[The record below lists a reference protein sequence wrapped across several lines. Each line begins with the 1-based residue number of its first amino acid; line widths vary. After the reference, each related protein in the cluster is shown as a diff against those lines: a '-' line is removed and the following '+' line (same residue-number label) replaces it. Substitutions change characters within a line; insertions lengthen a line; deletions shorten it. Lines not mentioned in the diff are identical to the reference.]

1 MGETRTPND
10 SGTVAQQGHPRRVWV
25 SHDGYIRGVL
35 FFVKEIALGSRIWG
49 GIKRVGITASVVSLL
64 TGCASAPL
72 RPPIDPPYAAVL
84 SSAAR
89 QVSAAWG
96 VTARESHVFQPV
108 PHLPALMNAPPGLQ
122 ETVRADWVGPPT
134 PLVRALAHRA
144 GWAFRELGTPPPNE
158 SVVTVRGRHPLLVFL
173 EQVGSQITNGRVIVN
188 ARTRVVA
195 IDWEGP

>member
-1 MGETRTPND
+1 MG
-10 SGTVAQQGHPRRVWV
+10 SW
-25 SHDGYIRGVL
+25 
-35 FFVKEIALGSRIWG
+35 IWG
-49 GIKRVGITASVVSLL
+49 GIKQMGVTISVVSLL
-64 TGCASAPL
+64 TGCASAPA
-72 RPPIDPPYAAVL
+72 RAPVDPPYAAVL

-108 PHLPALMNAPPGLQ
+108 PHLPALMEAPPGLQ
-122 ETVRADWVGPPT
+122 ETVRADWVGPPA

-173 EQVGSQITNGRVIVN
+173 EQVGSQITNGRLIVN

>member
-1 MGETRTPND
+1 MG
-10 SGTVAQQGHPRRVWV
+10 VA
-25 SHDGYIRGVL
+25 
-35 FFVKEIALGSRIWG
+35 
-49 GIKRVGITASVVSLL
+49 ASMAGLL
-64 TGCASAPL
+64 TGCANTPV
-72 RPPIDPPYAAVL
+72 RPPVDPPYAAVL

-96 VTARESHVFQPV
+96 VTARESRVFEPG
-108 PHLPALMNAPPGLQ
+108 PHLPAFMDAPPGVQ

-173 EQVGSQITNGRVIVN
+173 EQIGSQITNGRVIVN

-195 IDWEGP
+195 LDWEGP

>member
-1 MGETRTPND
+1 MRG
-10 SGTVAQQGHPRRVWV
+10 GLVAVV
-25 SHDGYIRGVL
+25 VN
-35 FFVKEIALGSRIWG
+35 AL
-49 GIKRVGITASVVSLL
+49 A
-64 TGCASAPL
+64 GCASAPP
-72 RPPIDPPYAAVL
+72 RPPVDPPYAAVL

-173 EQVGSQITNGRVIVN
+173 EQVGSQITNGRLIVN